1 MILTLV
7 AELLAG
13 ETLLA
18 DRGPV
23 DASTAAAIDV
33 ELWGLWR
40 PESQIDPAAVAEI
53 EIVGSRAPVE
63 EPVA

>member
-23 DASTAAAIDV
+23 DTATAAAEDV
-33 ELWGLWR
+33 ALWGEWR
-40 PESQIDPAAVAEI
+40 PAPERDAEVEVVGAVAVAE
-53 EIVGSRAPVE
+53 E
-63 EPVA
+63 

>member
-23 DASTAAAIDV
+23 DSATAAAEDV

-40 PESQIDPAAVAEI
+40 PEPEPSADAIQL
-53 EIVGSRAPVE
+53 VGSRPSVA

>member
-18 DRGPV
+18 DRGPI
-23 DASTAAAIDV
+23 DAATAAAEDVALWGEWRPAAEGRQDAEV
-33 ELWGLWR
+33 ELVGTLAAAE
-40 PESQIDPAAVAEI
+40 ESV
-53 EIVGSRAPVE
+53 R
-63 EPVA
+63 

>member
-23 DASTAAAIDV
+23 DAVTAAAEDVALWGEWHPAPEQQQDAEV
-33 ELWGLWR
+33 ELVGTL
-40 PESQIDPAAVAEI
+40 AAAE
-53 EIVGSRAPVE
+53 ETVR
-63 EPVA
+63 

>member
-7 AELLAG
+7 AELLGG

-23 DASTAAAIDV
+23 DAMTAAAEDVALWGEWRPAPEQLRDAEV
-33 ELWGLWR
+33 ELVGVL
-40 PESQIDPAAVAEI
+40 AA
-53 EIVGSRAPVE
+53 SE
-63 EPVA
+63 ETVR

>member
-23 DASTAAAIDV
+23 DTATAAAEDV
-33 ELWGLWR
+33 ELWGQWR
-40 PESQIDPAAVAEI
+40 PAQDEQGAEVEVVGAVA
-53 EIVGSRAPVE
+53 AAE
-63 EPVA
+63 ERVV